1 MLVAASR
8 TQDPGLSLRNMEAA
22 KYPDYSLASLDNI
35 TISAQVKGDVLPML
49 EEIRNTNT
57 NIIAAA
63 DLVGIL
69 PLRGE
74 GRGGGGDTSG
84 YKYKWLSSKK
94 SIIFFNFWFFTIIP
108 Q

>member
-35 TISAQVKGDVLPML
+35 TISGQVKGDVLLVL

-57 NIIAAA
+57 
-63 DLVGIL
+63 
-69 PLRGE
+69 
-74 GRGGGGDTSG
+74 
-84 YKYKWLSSKK
+84 
-94 SIIFFNFWFFTIIP
+94 
-108 Q
+108 

>member
-35 TISAQVKGDVLPML
+35 TISGQVKGDVLLVL

-69 PLRGE
+69 PVWGE
-74 GRGGGGDTSG
+74 GCYGGGDTNR
-84 YKYKWLSSKK
+84 YKVHHFLQFFVLHNNS
-94 SIIFFNFWFFTIIP
+94 SIIIKNS
-108 Q
+108 

>member
-35 TISAQVKGDVLPML
+35 TISAQVGIVLVL
-49 EEIRNTNT
+49 EERRNT

-69 PLRGE
+69 PVRGE
-74 GRGGGGDTSG
+74 GRGGGGDTSR
-84 YKYKWLSSKK
+84 YNKLLSSKK
-94 SIIFFNFWFFTIIP
+94 SII
-108 Q
+108 

>member
-22 KYPDYSLASLDNI
+22 KYPDYSLPSLDNI
-35 TISAQVKGDVLPML
+35 TISGQVKGDVLLVL
-49 EEIRNTNT
+49 EERRNT

-74 GRGGGGDTSG
+74 GRGGGGDTSR
-84 YKYKWLSSKK
+84 YKWLSS
-94 SIIFFNFWFFTIIP
+94 
-108 Q
+108 